1 MSSTS
6 RCSWCGAPLEPDE
19 GYRAAEQAGERQ
31 AAFCRLEHV
40 VPWVMQ
46 GAFWEPGLPAEPP
59 PPGIDLTAC
68 AECGGELD
76 DARIVLVRHRGE
88 HRVGDAF
95 CGADHLMRW
104 ARAGGRYR

>member
-1 MSSTS
+1 VTATS
-6 RCSWCGAPLEPDE
+6 RCSWCGEPLEPDE
-19 GYRAAEQAGERQ
+19 GYRAAEEAGERR

-40 VPWVMQ
+40 VPWAMQ
-46 GAFWEPGLPAEPP
+46 GAFWEPGLPEEPP
-59 PPGIDLTAC
+59 PPGIDLAAC
-68 AECGGELD
+68 AECGAELD

>member
-1 MSSTS
+1 MSEQCT
-6 RCSWCGAPLEPDE
+6 WCGTAVGDDDGFRVAEPDAE
-19 GYRAAEQAGERQ
+19 RRAV
-31 AAFCRLEHV
+31 FCRLEHV

-46 GAFWEPGLPAEPP
+46 GAFWEPGLPVQPP
-59 PPGIDLTAC
+59 PPGIDLAAC
-68 AECGGELD
+68 AECGAELD